1 MWPALE
7 QQSLTSFMQGGST
20 GAMVGQARNARDSG
34 RQQGGLLPDGEGQA
48 AFDLFRSR
56 PSAIPVMIAV
66 PHAGRRYP
74 SSLLAQMRFP
84 DQATLRLEDRLA
96 DVLAHKIADQT
107 GATLLVSHAP
117 RAMIDLNRSPDDMDW
132 EMVADGSPART
143 PRLAAGRR
151 ARSGLG
157 LVPRRLS
164 GMGEIWKRRM
174 LVEELDARIELVHK
188 PYHAALSHGLETLR
202 DRWGSALLIDL
213 HSMPPLGPKSGYSPS
228 PDFVVGDRYGAS
240 CGANLSLIAIAHIE
254 CLGRSVAHNRPY
266 AGGYVLERHSAP
278 ARGIHALQLEVCRTA
293 YLDADLTDPGD
304 GLEEVAGLLANCVRR
319 LADELLSGSRSL
331 PQAAE

>member
-1 MWPALE
+1 
-7 QQSLTSFMQGGST
+7 
-20 GAMVGQARNARDSG
+20 MVGQGRNAHDSG
-34 RQQGGLLPDGEGQA
+34 RLQGGLLPDGEGQA
-48 AFDLFRSR
+48 AFDLFRCR

-74 SSLLAQMRFP
+74 ASLVEQMRFP
-84 DQATLRLEDRLA
+84 DQARHRLEDRLA
-96 DVLAHKIADQT
+96 DVLAHKVADQT

-132 EMVADGSPART
+132 EMVAGGSPTRL

-174 LVEELDARIELVHK
+174 LAEELEARIELVHK
-188 PYHAALSHGLETLR
+188 PYHAALSQGLENLR

-240 CGANLSLIAIAHIE
+240 CGASLSLTAIGHLE
-254 CLGRSVAHNRPY
+254 NEGRNVAHNRPY

-278 ARGIHALQLEVCRTA
+278 ARGIHALQMEVCRSA
-293 YLDADLTDPGD
+293 YLDAELTEPGE
-304 GLEEVAGLLANCVRR
+304 GLEEVAELLANCVRR
-319 LADELLSGSRSL
+319 LADELTSGSRSF